1 LASRLTAARRKLFL
15 QAYVACG
22 TIIGAARASGVSD
35 TLHFDWMKDPEYAAA
50 FAEAEKQAIAHLETE
65 LFNRVYE
72 GTEEP
77 VIYQGELCYQ
87 KDAKGKLTNKPLT
100 IRRKSDTLLIFALKG
115 KKPDVYRDNFKGE
128 ITHTG
133 VMAVSQGPD
142 LSKLSDDQWSHVKA
156 ILGPALDGPAM
167 EGIREDPDP
176 GSDSGGG
183 PEESEK

>member
-1 LASRLTAARRKLFL
+1 LASRLTATKRKLFL
-15 QAYVACG
+15 TAYAQCG
-22 TIIGAARASGVSD
+22 AITLAAKAVGVSE
-35 TLHFDWMKDPEYAAA
+35 TLHYVWLKDPEYAAA
-50 FAEAEKQAIAHLETE
+50 FAEAERQAIAHLEAE
-65 LFNRVYE
+65 LFSRVYE

-156 ILGPALDGPAM
+156 ILGPALDGPAV
-167 EGIREDPDP
+167 EAVREDPDP
-176 GSDSGGG
+176 GSDSSGG
-183 PEESEK
+183 PEASEK

>member
-1 LASRLTAARRKLFL
+1 
-15 QAYVACG
+15 VACG
-22 TIIGAARASGVSD
+22 TIIGAARAIGVSD
-35 TLHFDWMKDPEYAAA
+35 TLHFKWMEDPEYAAA

-128 ITHTG
+128 ISLSGNVNANHNVNLTKLPDGDLDQLITILQS
-133 VMAVSQGPD
+133 AAIPGP
-142 LSKLSDDQWSHVKA
+142 
-156 ILGPALDGPAM
+156 GPAERPL
-167 EGIREDPDP
+167 EGSITGEGEP
-176 GSDSGGG
+176 G
-183 PEESEK
+183 EK